1 LGYNLEE
8 WAYIK
13 NMPQYLLVKK
23 IKTEEEMEKKR
34 KKRDDKR
41 KIVREEKRK
50 ERESKAM
57 SQVDKN

>member
-1 LGYNLEE
+1 MGYNLEE

-23 IKTEEEMEKKR
+23 IKTKEELENKR

-50 ERESKAM
+50 ERESRAI